1 MSSLTWKPC
10 RQLGLIKPGHITAA
24 SFSSWD
30 LHMMEP
36 SRKSLPFV
44 WTQTRIYDD
53 SGATSCVWPSHSII
67 LSFSFFLSLSLSLSL
82 SLRCFIVLH
91 SFSLS
96 HTLSL
101 REISYAIYNYLLPL
115 SLKLS
120 LSLIEL
126 QIFLI
131 LNVNEFLFF
140 HNLSNLQG
148 LTSLRCRLSWSCSSL
163 KLSWR
168 GLSVSSA
175 FFLI

>member
-1 MSSLTWKPC
+1 MLSLTWKPC

-67 LSFSFFLSLSLSLSL
+67 LSLSLSLSLSL
-82 SLRCFIVLH
+82 CDASLCSIH
-91 SFSLS
+91 SLS
-96 HTLSL
+96 HTHFLCEKSHMPFTITCFLS
-101 REISYAIYNYLLPL
+101 L

-120 LSLIEL
+120 LSRIIEL